1 MVNYQEGKIYKI
13 YSTIDDSICYVGST
27 TKTLLCQRM
36 IQHRKDYK
44 TWKEG
49 KKDKVTS
56 YDLFDRF
63 GLENCIIELLLL
75 YPCNSK
81 DELNKKEG
89 EFIRNLNCVNKIIAG
104 RTPKQYRE
112 DNAEKLKE
120 KDKIY
125 RDNNK
130 EKIKEKD
137 KIYRENNK
145 DKIKEKDKVYREN
158 NIDKIREKDKIRK
171 KIYRD
176 DNKEIISEKKKEK
189 MTCECGSCFRKNEKA
204 KHYRTLKHINYI
216 QNLNSD

>member
-44 TWKEG
+44 TWKKG
-49 KKDKVTS
+49 NHDKVTS
-56 YDLFDRF
+56 YDIFDKF

-104 RTPKQYRE
+104 RTS
-112 DNAEKLKE
+112 AEY
-120 KDKIY
+120 Y
-125 RDNNK
+125 RDNK
-130 EKIKEKD
+130 EKL
-137 KIYRENNK
+137 
-145 DKIKEKDKVYREN
+145 
-158 NIDKIREKDKIRK
+158 KIRK

-176 DNKEIISEKKKEK
+176 NNKEIISEKKKEK
-189 MTCECGSCFRKNEKA
+189 MNCECGSFFRKSDKA
-204 KHYRTLKHINYI
+204 AHYRTLKHINYI
-216 QNLNSD
+216 QNLNNSD